1 MDTEKHWN
9 PLQDGIEW
17 IDPDT
22 GDIRKARVHSYGPSK
37 APKEPY
43 IMALLDTLN
52 ELAQNRELQ
61 GTDLRVLLIM
71 LGHTV
76 YGGRIAITAKNV
88 GAELNLAMPTVY
100 KSIRK
105 LRDAELIVKNETDG
119 LWYVHPRVAKRGDEE
134 PRRRKPTRRD
144 FKNAR
149 KRDAE
154 TA

>member
-1 MDTEKHWN
+1 
-9 PLQDGIEW
+9 
-17 IDPDT
+17 
-22 GDIRKARVHSYGPSK
+22 
-37 APKEPY
+37 
-43 IMALLDTLN
+43 MALLDTLN

-88 GAELNLAMPTVY
+88 GAELRLAMPTVY

-119 LWYVHPRVAKRGDEE
+119 LWYVHPRVAKRGDEQ

-144 FKNAR
+144 FKNAV
-149 KRDAE
+149 KKEPA
-154 TA
+154 AA